1 MELNV
6 TNEEIEALKNFISK
20 KYEAINQMLV
30 SNSET
35 DIALLSDEVENKVVD
50 ISYNREDIEEYLNS
64 IKLIYSLILKQ
75 FYKSNP
81 KVNQVYR
88 GTNIAEI
95 ERLKNEP
102 YVDRFLVATT
112 SRDDADKKY
121 ASKWNRPAS
130 MNIKLSNNVPYI
142 FTSRSSL
149 F

>member
-1 MELNV
+1 MMELNV

-75 FYKSNP
+75 FYL
-81 KVNQVYR
+81 
-88 GTNIAEI
+88 I
-95 ERLKNEP
+95 
-102 YVDRFLVATT
+102 
-112 SRDDADKKY
+112 
-121 ASKWNRPAS
+121 
-130 MNIKLSNNVPYI
+130 
-142 FTSRSSL
+142 
-149 F
+149 